1 MALQQINW
9 LQIDTAT
16 VPSGSIINLGAPS
29 GALHYGYFD
38 ELYVSGQT
46 ILDFI
51 NSQGTDELNLF
62 SASIKEAIQTTGS
75 NLTVKGNLLVLGT
88 TTSVNSNTIQLG
100 DNIIELNGN
109 GQMNGGLIVRDP
121 TSPNTISGS
130 LLWDSTGDY
139 WKAGPVGSERKI
151 ITQKSGSG
159 NLNYIQKSSGSGI
172 LVDSRIYDDGTNVI
186 INTTDTG
193 SMLLSGSV
201 LIKGNLRVEGSTTL
215 VQTLDSNVESLIISG
230 AMKIVRN
237 EINSQIVSASINIQN
252 LGIIGDGEGNYVLDC
267 GDGFF

>member
-9 LQIDTAT
+9 LQINTAE
-16 VPSGSIINLGAPS
+16 VPSGSIINLGSPS
-29 GALHYGYFD
+29 GALRNGYFD
-38 ELYVSGQT
+38 EVFVSGLNLSNFLNT
-46 ILDFI
+46 
-51 NSQGTDELNLF
+51 QGTEELNLF

-88 TTSVNSNTIQLG
+88 TTSINSNTIQLG

-121 TSPNTISGS
+121 TAPNTISGS

-139 WKAGPVGSERKI
+139 WKAGPAGSERKI

-159 NLNYIQKSSGSGI
+159 NINYIQKSSGSGI

-201 LIKGNLRVEGSTTL
+201 TIKGNLRVEGMTTL
-215 VQTLDSNVESLIISG
+215 VQTLNPNMESLVVSG
-230 AMKIVRN
+230 AMSIVEN
-237 EINSQIVSASINIQN
+237 QINAQIVSASIKMQNIILAEHKTN
-252 LGIIGDGEGNYVLDC
+252 VNIIDC

>member
-9 LQIDTAT
+9 LQINTAE
-16 VPSGSIINLGAPS
+16 VPSGSIINLGSPS
-29 GALHYGYFD
+29 GALRNGYFD
-38 ELYVSGQT
+38 EVFVSGLNLSNFLNT
-46 ILDFI
+46 
-51 NSQGTDELNLF
+51 QGTEELNLF

-88 TTSVNSNTIQLG
+88 TTSINSNTIQLG

-121 TSPNTISGS
+121 TAPNTISGS

-139 WKAGPVGSERKI
+139 WKAGPAGSEQKI
-151 ITQKSGSG
+151 IVQKSGSG

-186 INTTDTG
+186 INTTNTG

-201 LIKGNLRVEGSTTL
+201 TIKGNLRVEGITTL
-215 VQTLDSNVESLIISG
+215 VQTLDPNVESLVVSG
-230 AMKIVRN
+230 ALSIVQN
-237 EINSQIVSASINIQN
+237 QINAQIVSASIKMQNIILAEHKTN
-252 LGIIGDGEGNYVLDC
+252 VNIIDC

>member
-9 LQIDTAT
+9 LQINTAE
-16 VPSGSIINLGAPS
+16 VPSGSIINLGSPS
-29 GALHYGYFD
+29 GALRNGYFD
-38 ELYVSGQT
+38 EVFVSGLNLT
-46 ILDFI
+46 NFL
-51 NSQGTDELNLF
+51 NTQGTEELNLF

-88 TTSVNSNTIQLG
+88 TTSINSNTIQLG

-139 WKAGPVGSERKI
+139 WKAGPLGSEGKI

-159 NLNYIQKSSGSGI
+159 NVNYIQKSSGSGV

-201 LIKGNLRVEGSTTL
+201 TIKGNLRVEGMTTL
-215 VQTLDSNVESLIISG
+215 VQTLDPNMESLVVSG
-230 AMKIVRN
+230 AMSIVQN
-237 EINSQIVSASINIQN
+237 QINAQIVSASIKMQNIILAEHKTN
-252 LGIIGDGEGNYVLDC
+252 VNIIDC

>member
-16 VPSGSIINLGAPS
+16 VPSGSIINLGGPS
-29 GALHYGYFD
+29 GSLHNAYFD
-38 ELYVSGQT
+38 EVFVSGLNLSNFLNT
-46 ILDFI
+46 
-51 NSQGTDELNLF
+51 QGTDELNLF
-62 SASIKEAIQTTGS
+62 SASIKEAIETTGS
-75 NLTVKGNLLVLGT
+75 NLTVKGDLLVLGT

-139 WKAGPVGSERKI
+139 WKAGPVGSEQKI
-151 ITQKSGSG
+151 ILQKSGSG

-201 LIKGNLRVEGSTTL
+201 TIKGNLRVEGTTTL
-215 VQTLDSNVESLIISG
+215 VQTVNPNMESLIVSG
-230 AMKIVRN
+230 AMSIVEN
-237 EINSQIVSASINIQN
+237 QINAQIVSASIKMQNIILAEHKTN
-252 LGIIGDGEGNYVLDC
+252 VNIIDC

>member
-9 LQIDTAT
+9 LQIDTSN
-16 VPSGSIINLGAPS
+16 VPSGSIVDLGASDNP
-29 GALHYGYFD
+29 LHGGYF
-38 ELYVSGQT
+38 ENLYISGQT
-46 ILDFI
+46 VQDLIAT
-51 NSQGTDELNLF
+51 GGAGELNEW
-62 SASIKEAIQTTGS
+62 SASIKTALETTGS
-75 NLTVKGNLLVLGT
+75 NLTVKGDLLVLGT
-88 TTSVNSNTIQLG
+88 TTSINSNTIQLG

-139 WKAGPVGSERKI
+139 WKAGPLGSERKI

-159 NLNYIQKSSGSGI
+159 NVNYIQKSSGSGI

-201 LIKGNLRVEGSTTL
+201 TIKGNLRVEGTTTL
-215 VQTLDSNVESLIISG
+215 VQTLDPNIESLVVSG
-230 AMKIVRN
+230 AMSIVQN
-237 EINSQIVSASINIQN
+237 EINAQIVSASIKMQNILLAEHKTN
-252 LGIIGDGEGNYVLDC
+252 VNIIDC

>member
-9 LQIDTAT
+9 LQIDTSN
-16 VPSGSIINLGAPS
+16 VPSGSIVDLGAS
-29 GALHYGYFD
+29 DKALHGGYF
-38 ELYVSGQT
+38 ENLFISGQT
-46 ILDFI
+46 VQDLITI
-51 NSQGTDELNLF
+51 GATGELNVF
-62 SASIKEAIQTTGS
+62 SASIKAALETTGS

-88 TTSVNSNTIQLG
+88 TTSINSNTIQLG

-130 LLWDSTGDY
+130 LLWDSAGDY
-139 WKAGPVGSERKI
+139 WKAGPAGSEQKI
-151 ITQKSGSG
+151 VLQKTGSG
-159 NLNYIQKSSGSGI
+159 NLNYIQKSSGSGV
-172 LVDSRIYDDGTNVI
+172 LTDSRIYDDGTNVI

-201 LIKGNLRVEGSTTL
+201 TIKGNLRVEGTTTL
-215 VQTLDSNVESLIISG
+215 VQTLDPNMESLVVSG
-230 AMKIVRN
+230 AMSIVEN
-237 EINSQIVSASINIQN
+237 QINAQIVSASIKMQNIILAEHKTN
-252 LGIIGDGEGNYVLDC
+252 VNIIDC

>member
-9 LQIDTAT
+9 LQINTAE
-16 VPSGSIINLGAPS
+16 VPSGSNINLGSPS
-29 GALHYGYFD
+29 GALRNGYFD
-38 ELYVSGQT
+38 EVFVSGLNLSNFLNT
-46 ILDFI
+46 
-51 NSQGTDELNLF
+51 QGTEELNSF

-121 TSPNTISGS
+121 TAPNTISGS

-139 WKAGPVGSERKI
+139 WKAGPAGSEQKI
-151 ITQKSGSG
+151 VLQKTGSG

-201 LIKGNLRVEGSTTL
+201 TIKGNLRVEGITTW
-215 VQTLDSNVESLIISG
+215 VQTLNPNMESLVVSG
-230 AMKIVRN
+230 AMSIVQN
-237 EINSQIVSASINIQN
+237 QINAQIVSASIKMQNIILAEHKTN
-252 LGIIGDGEGNYVLDC
+252 VNIIDC

>member
-38 ELYVSGQT
+38 EVFVSGLNLSNFLNT
-46 ILDFI
+46 
-51 NSQGTDELNLF
+51 QGTDELNLF
-62 SASIKEAIQTTGS
+62 SASIKEAIETTGS
-75 NLTVKGNLLVLGT
+75 NLTVKGDLLVLGT

-139 WKAGPVGSERKI
+139 WKAGPAGSEQKI
-151 ITQKSGSG
+151 ILQKSGSG
-159 NLNYIQKSSGSGI
+159 NVNYIQKSSGSGI

-201 LIKGNLRVEGSTTL
+201 TIKGNLRVEGMTTL
-215 VQTLDSNVESLIISG
+215 VQTVNPNMESLVVSG
-230 AMKIVRN
+230 AMSIVEN
-237 EINSQIVSASINIQN
+237 QINAQIMSASIKMQNIILAEHKTN
-252 LGIIGDGEGNYVLDC
+252 VNIIDC

>member
-9 LQIDTAT
+9 LQINTAE
-16 VPSGSIINLGAPS
+16 VPSGSIINLGSPS
-29 GALHYGYFD
+29 GALSNGYFD
-38 ELYVSGQT
+38 EVFVSGLNLSNFLNT
-46 ILDFI
+46 
-51 NSQGTDELNLF
+51 QGTEELNLF

-121 TSPNTISGS
+121 TAPNTISGS

-139 WKAGPVGSERKI
+139 WKAGPAGSEQKI
-151 ITQKSGSG
+151 VLQKTGSG

-201 LIKGNLRVEGSTTL
+201 TIKGNLRVEGMTTL
-215 VQTLDSNVESLIISG
+215 VQTLDPNVESLVVSG
-230 AMKIVRN
+230 AMSIVENR
-237 EINSQIVSASINIQN
+237 INAQIVSASIKMQNIILAEHKTN
-252 LGIIGDGEGNYVLDC
+252 VNIIDC

>member
-9 LQIDTAT
+9 LQINTAE
-16 VPSGSIINLGAPS
+16 VPSGSIINLGSPS
-29 GALHYGYFD
+29 GALRNGYFD
-38 ELYVSGQT
+38 EVFVSGLNLSNFLNT
-46 ILDFI
+46 
-51 NSQGTDELNLF
+51 QGTEELNLF

-88 TTSVNSNTIQLG
+88 TTSINSNTIQLG

-121 TSPNTISGS
+121 TAPNTISGS

-139 WKAGPVGSERKI
+139 WKAGPAGSERKI

-159 NLNYIQKSSGSGI
+159 NINYIQKSSGSGI

-201 LIKGNLRVEGSTTL
+201 TIKGNLRVEGMTTL
-215 VQTLDSNVESLIISG
+215 VQTLDPNMESLVVSG
-230 AMKIVRN
+230 AMSIVQN
-237 EINSQIVSASINIQN
+237 QINAQIVSASIKMQNIILAEHKTN
-252 LGIIGDGEGNYVLDC
+252 VNIIDC

>member
-16 VPSGSIINLGAPS
+16 VPSGSIINLGSPS
-29 GALHYGYFD
+29 GALSYGYFD
-38 ELYVSGQT
+38 EIYVSGLNLSNFLNT
-46 ILDFI
+46 
-51 NSQGTDELNLF
+51 QGTDELNLF

-75 NLTVKGNLLVLGT
+75 NLTVKGDLLVLGT

-121 TSPNTISGS
+121 TSPNTVSGS

-139 WKAGPVGSERKI
+139 WKAGPAGSEQKI
-151 ITQKSGSG
+151 IIQKTGSG
-159 NLNYIQKSSGSGI
+159 NLNYIQKSSGSGV
-172 LVDSRIYDDGTNVI
+172 LTDSRIYDDGTNVI

-201 LIKGNLRVEGSTTL
+201 TIKGNLRVEGMTTL
-215 VQTLDSNVESLIISG
+215 VQTLDPNVESLVVSG
-230 AMKIVRN
+230 AMSIVQN
-237 EINSQIVSASINIQN
+237 QINAQIVSASIKMQNIILAEHKTN
-252 LGIIGDGEGNYVLDC
+252 VNIIDC

>member
-16 VPSGSIINLGAPS
+16 VPSGSIINLGGPS
-29 GALHYGYFD
+29 GSLHNAYFD
-38 ELYVSGQT
+38 EVFVSGLNLSNFLNT
-46 ILDFI
+46 
-51 NSQGTDELNLF
+51 QGTDELNLF
-62 SASIKEAIQTTGS
+62 SASIKEAIETTGS
-75 NLTVKGNLLVLGT
+75 NLTVKGDLLVLGT

-139 WKAGPVGSERKI
+139 WKAGPAGSEQKI
-151 ITQKSGSG
+151 ILQKSGSG
-159 NLNYIQKSSGSGI
+159 NVNYIQKSSGSGI

-201 LIKGNLRVEGSTTL
+201 TIKGNLRVEGMTTL
-215 VQTLDSNVESLIISG
+215 VQTVNPNMESLVVSG
-230 AMKIVRN
+230 AMSIVEN
-237 EINSQIVSASINIQN
+237 QINAQIMSASIKMQNIILAEHKTN
-252 LGIIGDGEGNYVLDC
+252 VNIIDC

>member
-9 LQIDTAT
+9 LQIDTSN
-16 VPSGSIINLGAPS
+16 VPSGSIVDLGASDKP
-29 GALHYGYFD
+29 LHGGYF
-38 ELYVSGQT
+38 ENLYISGQT
-46 ILDFI
+46 VQDLISI
-51 NSQGTDELNLF
+51 GGAGELNTW
-62 SASIKEAIQTTGS
+62 SASIKTALETTGS

-88 TTSVNSNTIQLG
+88 TTSINSNTIQLG

-121 TSPNTISGS
+121 TAPNTISGS

-139 WKAGPVGSERKI
+139 WKAGPAGSEQKI

-159 NLNYIQKSSGSGI
+159 NLNYIQKSSGSGV
-172 LVDSRIYDDGTNVI
+172 LTDSRIYDDGTNVI

-193 SMLLSGSV
+193 SILLSGSV
-201 LIKGNLRVEGSTTL
+201 TIKGNLRVEGTTTL
-215 VQTLDSNVESLIISG
+215 VQTLDPNIESLVVSG
-230 AMKIVRN
+230 AMSIVEN
-237 EINSQIVSASINIQN
+237 HINAQIVSASIKMQNIILAEHKTN
-252 LGIIGDGEGNYVLDC
+252 VNIIDC

>member
-9 LQIDTAT
+9 LQINTAE
-16 VPSGSIINLGAPS
+16 VPSGSIINLGSPS
-29 GALHYGYFD
+29 GALRNGYFD
-38 ELYVSGQT
+38 EVFVSGLNLSNFLNT
-46 ILDFI
+46 
-51 NSQGTDELNLF
+51 QGTEELNLF

-139 WKAGPVGSERKI
+139 WKAGPAGSERKI

-159 NLNYIQKSSGSGI
+159 NINYIQKSSGSGI

-201 LIKGNLRVEGSTTL
+201 TIKGNLRVEGMTTL
-215 VQTLDSNVESLIISG
+215 VQTLNPNMESLVVSG
-230 AMKIVRN
+230 AMSIVQN
-237 EINSQIVSASINIQN
+237 QINAQIVSASIKMQNIILAEHKTN
-252 LGIIGDGEGNYVLDC
+252 VNIIDC

>member
-16 VPSGSIINLGAPS
+16 VPSGSIINLGGPS
-29 GALHYGYFD
+29 GSLHNAYFD
-38 ELYVSGQT
+38 EVFVSGLNLSNFLNT
-46 ILDFI
+46 
-51 NSQGTDELNLF
+51 QGTDELNLF
-62 SASIKEAIQTTGS
+62 SASIKEAIETTGS
-75 NLTVKGNLLVLGT
+75 NLTVKGDLLVLGT

-139 WKAGPVGSERKI
+139 WKAGPVGSEQKI
-151 ITQKSGSG
+151 ILQKSGSG

-201 LIKGNLRVEGSTTL
+201 TIKGNLRVEGMTTL
-215 VQTLDSNVESLIISG
+215 VQTVNPNMESLVVSG
-230 AMKIVRN
+230 AMSIVEN
-237 EINSQIVSASINIQN
+237 QINAQIMSASIKMQNIILAEHKTN
-252 LGIIGDGEGNYVLDC
+252 VNIIDC

>member
-29 GALHYGYFD
+29 GSLHNGYFD
-38 ELYVSGQT
+38 ELYVSGQA
-46 ILDFI
+46 LVDYVGAL
-51 NSQGTDELNLF
+51 GTDGLNVW
-62 SASIKEAIQTTGS
+62 SASIKEAVQTTGS
-75 NLTVKGNLLVLGT
+75 NLTVKGDLLVLGT
-88 TTSVNSNTIQLG
+88 TTSINSNTIQLG

-121 TSPNTISGS
+121 TAPNTISGS

-186 INTTDTG
+186 INTTNTG

-201 LIKGNLRVEGSTTL
+201 TIKGNLRVEGMTTL
-215 VQTLDSNVESLIISG
+215 VQTIDPNMESLVVSG
-230 AMKIVRN
+230 AMSIVEN
-237 EINSQIVSASINIQN
+237 HINAQIVSASIKMQNIILAEHKTN
-252 LGIIGDGEGNYVLDC
+252 VNIIDC